1 MSSIG
6 GMRGICLFLVVFSF
20 WSMPS
25 FSQVVECG
33 AVLNIG
39 TIIPDTG
46 GGSVG
51 LNSLG
56 RTYNLS
62 GNSVVAVS
70 GSVGSVVIRGLSDGV
85 DNYKVS
91 FAGDGLYGDG
101 EMMNILNIND
111 GEEMSGTLFVGAE
124 KSIKTFATVS
134 YGRVQKAG
142 TYSGYYTV
150 MVDFENS
157 GKRIVETC
165 PVVITVQNES
175 IEIVESRPLNFGLIA
190 KDVSTG
196 GVVRVSP
203 SGGATVV
210 SGNVDLLS
218 SDVWA
223 GEFTVKAS
231 PYTIVNLSFNSGV
244 LNGSGSSM
252 HLDNFVSDKGTSVD
266 IPASGMANIKI
277 GADLFVNDKQKTGSY
292 NGTYEIIVNY

>member
-1 MSSIG
+1 MGSIG

-20 WSMPS
+20 WSMSS

-39 TIIPDTG
+39 TIIPDAG

-101 EMMNILNIND
+101 EMISLLNIND

-134 YGRVQKAG
+134 YGRAQKAG

-190 KDVSTG
+190 KDISTG